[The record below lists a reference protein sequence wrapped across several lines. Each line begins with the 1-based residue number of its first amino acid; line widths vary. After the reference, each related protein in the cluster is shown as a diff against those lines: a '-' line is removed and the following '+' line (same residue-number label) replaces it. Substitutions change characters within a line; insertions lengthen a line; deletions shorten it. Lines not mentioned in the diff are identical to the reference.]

1 MARNMTTKSG
11 VQKLRTNWDAR
22 FSSETIAFI
31 VTPSTQI
38 GFFVVKLE
46 IDQRAQHLQVG
57 DQSVELRGIACL
69 AIEIADKRLWESLS
83 KTIRIA
89 VRIELCFQIGLCILD
104 LVIGIGH
111 AHRAAGAQMCLD
123 V

>member
-38 GFFVVKLE
+38 GFFVIKLE

-57 DQSVELRGIACL
+57 DQSVELGGIACL
-69 AIEIADKRLWESLS
+69 AIEIADQRLWVSLS

-89 VRIELCFQIGLCILD
+89 VWIELCFQIGFFFFFFR
-104 LVIGIGH
+104 IGFW
-111 AHRAAGAQMCLD
+111 
-123 V
+123 